1 MASSTMEDVAV
12 GNGINYSYVF
22 KFEEEFD
29 HVEVRGKVEEV
40 NGDWLPLKKT
50 SCSMKRI
57 SQNAAHSASV
67 QF

>member
-40 NGDWLPLKKT
+40 NGDWLPLKKG
-50 SCSMKRI
+50 KK
-57 SQNAAHSASV
+57 
-67 QF
+67 